1 MSKKEN
7 NVASVNIKIDGLTEL
22 KKLLDLASEQ
32 SRQLEKTLSRIN
44 DVKIRVV
51 LQNIPQ

>member
-7 NVASVNIKIDGLTEL
+7 IVSSVNIKIDGLKEL

-32 SRQLEKTLSRIN
+32 SKQLEKTLSRIN
-44 DVKIRVV
+44 EVKIQVV
-51 LQNIPQ
+51 SKYIPQ